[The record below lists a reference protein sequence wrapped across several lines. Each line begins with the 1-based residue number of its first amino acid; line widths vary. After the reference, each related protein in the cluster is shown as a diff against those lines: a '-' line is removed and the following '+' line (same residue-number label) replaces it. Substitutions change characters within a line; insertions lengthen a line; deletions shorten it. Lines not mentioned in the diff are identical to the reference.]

1 MVTMMPAD
9 IDRWDPGEVQAV
21 SRAATTRAESADAAA
36 AALAQLP
43 GLATWS
49 GVAGEAARAAIEVT
63 RLALDTH
70 ARESRAVARAAD
82 AAAVDIARLKAQ
94 LGYLDDDVRA
104 AGLMIDRDAGTVL
117 PANRFHG
124 TTGQFA
130 TKAGPMM
137 DRLDEI
143 LAAATEVDDQLAHA
157 IAMADAVFPMPEI
170 PRAMTAEDTVKW
182 WESLNPI
189 ARNQLL
195 EHNPVELGQRDGVPA
210 MDRSMANVNA
220 MTDDLERIERTAATY
235 RVPVEQVLAQP
246 HQFQRS
252 RDDVVRYTVARH
264 VKAGMEDN
272 RAQTGAE
279 ILLLCYRPGDFGG
292 QGRATIAIG
301 DPDDAEHTAVLV
313 PGTGN
318 SVANGWFGRSDAAAQ
333 FYNETVAATTE
344 SDRAANRTASGA
356 VSVLA
361 WMGYDAPDA
370 ITDPR
375 VAQTALARR
384 GGELLAADV
393 NALTLTH
400 HGPSHVTVVGHSY
413 GATTVANAAAG
424 YGMRADDVV
433 LVGAPG
439 TDLAHSAADFGLPA
453 GGRVYV
459 GAAATDPVT
468 NLAGVPGHI
477 PGTDLPLGRTGLG
490 ADPAADGFG
499 STRFK
504 SEFGGWSFEP
514 WADHDRYFESGSESL
529 FSIAAVASGRGTEL
543 QEFGMTAPHRE
554 SVLGPWAARLGL
566 PSWSVPLTDP
576 ELLRPATTGHHHRPL
591 RAGS

>member
-1 MVTMMPAD
+1 MTLTPAD
-9 IDRWDPGEVQAV
+9 IDRWDPAEVQAV
-21 SRAATTRAESADAAA
+21 SRAATARAESADAAA

-43 GLATWS
+43 ALAAWT
-49 GVAGEAARAAIEVT
+49 GVAGEAARAAIGVT
-63 RLALDTH
+63 RLALEAH

-82 AAAVDIARLKAQ
+82 AAAEDIARLKAQ
-94 LGYLDDDVRA
+94 LDHLDADTRA
-104 AGLMIDRDAGTVL
+104 GGLMIDRDAATVL
-117 PANRFHG
+117 PAGRFHG

-130 TKAGPMM
+130 AKAGPLM
-137 DRLDEI
+137 DRLHEI
-143 LAAATEVDDQLAHA
+143 VGAAADVDAELARA
-157 IAMADAVFPMPEI
+157 VAMADAVFPMPEI
-170 PRAMTAEDTVKW
+170 PVGPTTAADTGRW

-195 EHNPVELGQRDGVPA
+195 ERNPEELGQRDGIPA
-210 MDRSMANVNA
+210 MDRSIANVNA
-220 MTDDLERIERTAATY
+220 VTDDLERIEHTAAAY
-235 RVPVEQVLAQP
+235 GVPVEQVLAQP

-252 RDDVVRYTVARH
+252 RDDVLRYTLAHR
-264 VKAGMEDN
+264 VKAGMEYN

-318 SVANGWFGRSDAAAQ
+318 SVANGWFVRSDAAAHL
-333 FYNETVAATTE
+333 YNETVAATTE
-344 SDRAANRTASGA
+344 SAGAADRP

-375 VAQTALARR
+375 IAQTALARQ

-393 NALTLTH
+393 NALTLTR
-400 HGPSHVTVVGHSY
+400 HGPSHVTVIGHSY
-413 GATTVANAAAG
+413 GATTVADAAAG
-424 YGMRADDVV
+424 HGMRADDVV

-453 GGRVYV
+453 GGHVYV

-468 NLAGVPGHI
+468 NLAGIPGHF
-477 PGTDLPLGRTGLG
+477 PGTELPLGRAGLG

-504 SEFGGWSFEP
+504 SEFGGWSWEP

-529 FSIAAVASGRGTEL
+529 FSIAAIASGQGDEL
-543 QEFGMTAPHRE
+543 QEHGMTAPHRE
-554 SVLGPWAARLGL
+554 SILGPWATRLGL
-566 PSWSVPLTDP
+566 PSWSVPLMDP
-576 ELLRPATTGHHHRPL
+576 ELLRPATTGHHHPARS
-591 RAGS
+591 AGS